1 MPKKGGAG
9 GNVILSHLNGD
20 SVFSESPFC
29 QERHAPLLAS
39 GFWLTGN
46 DKSTSLQSTVF
57 WITVSLRRE
66 TPVSKEFSTWV
77 NKTFILPL
85 QLEGPN
91 VRGWC
96 CRWHPCSSSSRT
108 WWTFEWGQWCLS
120 LASFF
125 FLLLLLHQLSFSQS
139 LLLSEI
145 SVILFSL
152 PIVSSLAILD
162 GVSHLVQPMKEW
174 ITLNLS
180 PA

>member
-1 MPKKGGAG
+1 MPKKGRAG

-108 WWTFEWGQWCLS
+108 WWTFEWGQLCLS

-125 FLLLLLHQLSFSQS
+125 FFFFFFTSSHFLKVSYFLKFQSF
-139 LLLSEI
+139 
-145 SVILFSL
+145 FFHY
-152 PIVSSLAILD
+152 P
-162 GVSHLVQPMKEW
+162 
-174 ITLNLS
+174 
-180 PA
+180 